1 MEAVVHFLTYV
12 VNGKHVLTLIHN
24 GIIMNVFFSA
34 ASKLI
39 FNTGTAATLITLSG
53 NL

>member
-1 MEAVVHFLTYV
+1 MEAIVHFITYV

-24 GIIMNVFFSA
+24 GIIMNVFFST

-39 FNTGTAATLITLSG
+39 FNTSTAATLSTLSG
-53 NL
+53 YL